1 VIRKRDAEN
10 LIRIIKFET
19 KMVQPAPKLDD
30 PEFLK
35 EQEKFEEI
43 IYGQLEKI
51 LEKRPSFPVS
61 KFAKA

>member
-1 VIRKRDAEN
+1 VIG
-10 LIRIIKFET
+10 LIKFET
-19 KMVQPAPKLDD
+19 KMAQSAPKLDD
-30 PEFLK
+30 ETFLK

>member
-1 VIRKRDAEN
+1 MIRKRDAEN

-35 EQEKFEEI
+35 EKEKFEEI

-51 LEKRPSFPVS
+51 L
-61 KFAKA
+61 